1 MTKPSQII
9 ILLKK
14 SKSQVRR
21 QNEEPNRT
29 KHRSIPSSLG
39 YYLKLL
45 AGLPLNPWFNSR
57 RRIRLR
63 NSEKVSAGDFA
74 AWAVAVVSILGGM
87 ATYTQFMIKHYLS
100 ELKPNGG
107 GSIKD
112 QVNRL
117 EARVDT
123 IIELL
128 GK

>member
-1 MTKPSQII
+1 M
-9 ILLKK
+9 
-14 SKSQVRR
+14 
-21 QNEEPNRT
+21 
-29 KHRSIPSSLG
+29 
-39 YYLKLL
+39 
-45 AGLPLNPWFNSR
+45 
-57 RRIRLR
+57 
-63 NSEKVSAGDFA
+63 SAADLA
-74 AWAVAVVSILGGM
+74 AWLVAVVTVLGGI
-87 ATYTQFMIKHYLS
+87 ATFTQFMIKHYLS